1 MAAVHPYQR
10 VLLANRDILLS
21 DLPTEDVINFLE
33 DQNVLSIK
41 ETDDIKIGRSQRER
55 RESLLDVLHY
65 KGERG
70 FNEFCKALDE
80 YAPNLA
86 DRMSDKDPKPEQNGE
101 ALATNSLCDYFC
113 LFTVLINAEKFSN
126 IDCTPLHQA

>member
-33 DQNVLSIK
+33 DHNVLNIK
-41 ETDDIKIGRSQRER
+41 ESENIKIGRSQRER

-70 FNEFCKALDE
+70 FNEFCRALDE
-80 YAPNLA
+80 YSPSLA
-86 DRMSDKDPKPEQNGE
+86 SRMSDKDPELTG
-101 ALATNSLCDYFC
+101 
-113 LFTVLINAEKFSN
+113 N
-126 IDCTPLHQA
+126 I